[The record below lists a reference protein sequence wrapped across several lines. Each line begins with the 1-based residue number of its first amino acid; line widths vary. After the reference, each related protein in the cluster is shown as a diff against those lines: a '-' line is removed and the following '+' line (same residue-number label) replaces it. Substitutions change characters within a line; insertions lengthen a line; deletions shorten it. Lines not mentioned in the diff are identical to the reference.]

1 MNMAKRTIETVE
13 VEATAIIE
21 VPLGTV
27 TDSEYLSNHV
37 ESRLK
42 DREKL
47 IFRRI
52 FRGLQERGATT
63 NDGRP
68 VKRAGDVVR
77 WMLDQV
83 EAP

>member
-1 MNMAKRTIETVE
+1 MAKRTIETVE

-27 TDSEYLSNHV
+27 TESEYLSNHV

-42 DREKL
+42 GEHQKRV
-47 IFRRI
+47 FRRL
-52 FRGLQERGATT
+52 FRGLQERGAKT

-68 VKRAGDVVR
+68 VTRAGDVVR
-77 WMLDQV
+77 WLLDQV
-83 EAP
+83 ED

>member
-1 MNMAKRTIETVE
+1 MAKQRTVE
-13 VEATAIIE
+13 IEVTEQTAIIE

-42 DREKL
+42 DKEKL

-77 WMLDQV
+77 WMLDQI

>member
-1 MNMAKRTIETVE
+1 MAKQRTVE
-13 VEATAIIE
+13 IEVTEQTAIIE

-42 DREKL
+42 GDHQKRV
-47 IFRRI
+47 FRRL
-52 FRGLQERGATT
+52 FRGLQEQGAKT

-68 VKRAGDVVR
+68 VTRAGDVVR
-77 WMLDQV
+77 WLLDQV
-83 EAP
+83 EQ